1 MWEQWV
7 HTFYELKTNHR
18 FNDDPDWGTL
28 LARFRDEGPT
38 EEDVAKINTRLV
50 VSDNGPS
57 FEDIPGDV
65 AYAVANNID
74 RMAVNDGV
82 FARHLTDTHSTN
94 PNVTPPKHTIC
105 IKASDLEW
113 AKKVGQRNYEYVPL
127 HKRMKDFFYATVGE
141 GHVRDTGGTK
151 TYDPMLK
158 LYYGCPV
165 LINENISVENSL
177 ANGTMCKFVGVN
189 LKKDVTYADLEII
202 RIDQRYVWS
211 ASASQIY
218 SVRLQILDGLEKD
231 TDIKYGEV
239 MAKHVTC
246 NASIPIA
253 LGGHV
258 TKQTYREKRRIRLSQ
273 FPINLANA

>member
-1 MWEQWV
+1 
-7 HTFYELKTNHR
+7 
-18 FNDDPDWGTL
+18 
-28 LARFRDEGPT
+28 
-38 EEDVAKINTRLV
+38 
-50 VSDNGPS
+50 
-57 FEDIPGDV
+57 
-65 AYAVANNID
+65 
-74 RMAVNDGV
+74 
-82 FARHLTDTHSTN
+82 
-94 PNVTPPKHTIC
+94 
-105 IKASDLEW
+105 
-113 AKKVGQRNYEYVPL
+113 
-127 HKRMKDFFYATVGE
+127 
-141 GHVRDTGGTK
+141 
-151 TYDPMLK
+151 MLK

-165 LINENISVENSL
+165 LINENISVENCL

-189 LKKDVTYADLEII
+189 LKKDVTYSDLEII

-258 TKQTYREKRRIRLSQ
+258 NKQTHREKRRIRLSQ
-273 FPINLANA
+273 FPINVANARTIHKLQGRSLRNILVSIWDYTGNWVYVALSRVRTLSGLFLRLPLKFEKCRPMSAEARAFMEKLRQKAPPEPVQVRD